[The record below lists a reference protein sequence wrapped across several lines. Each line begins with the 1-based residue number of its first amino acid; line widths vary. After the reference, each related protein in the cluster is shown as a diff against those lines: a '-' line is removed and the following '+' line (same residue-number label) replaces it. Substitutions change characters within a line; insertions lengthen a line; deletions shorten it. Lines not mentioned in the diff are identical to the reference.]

1 MDLSTITR
9 SVLLDIKEELKE
21 EDNIN
26 TIKNDIFKPLIKH
39 IIEELYPYI
48 IRILTIF
55 ILILIFLFITI
66 FLNLRVIY
74 QY

>member
-26 TIKNDIFKPLIKH
+26 IIKNDIFKPLIKH

-48 IRILTIF
+48 INIGEKYHL
-55 ILILIFLFITI
+55 
-66 FLNLRVIY
+66 
-74 QY
+74 